1 MKKTWKE
8 HLYDVSCSRIT
19 EKCIPILLIDL
30 GLLSFVCMIAFLFL
44 VECQLLSTFLY
55 GMLFFL
61 PIIGMELRTF
71 FDAVKSYKKEMF
83 LCNKIRN
90 SLLAN
95 EAFLSS
101 LLYWSLMTVFS
112 LIVGIIFNPDTYSF
126 RVTVVIG
133 FFLILFLILVIC
145 KPISK
150 YFKKKLVYV
159 ETENTNVKDN

>member
-1 MKKTWKE
+1 MNRTWKE
-8 HLYDVSCSRIT
+8 RLYDVSCSRIT
-19 EKCIPILLIDL
+19 EKYIPVLLIVL
-30 GLLSFVCMIAFLFL
+30 GLLSLVCMITFTFM
-44 VECQLLSTFLY
+44 VECQLLST
-55 GMLFFL
+55 
-61 PIIGMELRTF
+61 
-71 FDAVKSYKKEMF
+71 F

-101 LLYWSLMTVFS
+101 ILYWPLMIIYI

-126 RVTVVIG
+126 RVTVCIG
-133 FFLILFLILVIC
+133 LFVTVLLILVIC

-159 ETENTNVKDN
+159 ETENTNVKYN